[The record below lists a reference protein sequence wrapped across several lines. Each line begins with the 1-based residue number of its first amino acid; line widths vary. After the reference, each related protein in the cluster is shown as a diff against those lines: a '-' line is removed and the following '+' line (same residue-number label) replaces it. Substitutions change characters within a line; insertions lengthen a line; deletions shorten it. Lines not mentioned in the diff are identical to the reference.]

1 MKLSIVTINY
11 NNKDG
16 LQKTVDSVIRQTW
29 RDFEWIVI
37 DGGSKDGSKELLEQF
52 QQYFSYWCSE
62 PDGGIYQA
70 MNKGIDHAQGE
81 YLQFLNSGDSLHRKD
96 ALEKVFQQNM
106 NVDILAAVSVS
117 QETGEPMKIFKQ
129 DILHQLLYDSLNHQA
144 TFIRRELFDKHRYN
158 EDNVIVSDWEFFF
171 QSIIIEGC
179 SYEYS
184 DIIVVDFDTH
194 GISNQPVYLQ
204 TQIKERSRILDKWLS
219 PYIQKDLKDYFN
231 IREEYEYLKKFK
243 KIERKYPYLTILFV
257 KITSCL
263 TIMSKLLNKMHVQ
276 GFSKQ

>member
-1 MKLSIVTINY
+1 MKLSIITINF

-16 LQKTVDSVIRQTW
+16 LKKTIDSVVNQTW
-29 RDFEWIVI
+29 HDFEWIVI
-37 DGGSKDGSKELLEQF
+37 DGGSTDGSKELIEQYRQHF
-52 QQYFSYWCSE
+52 AYWCSE

-81 YLQFLNSGDSLHRKD
+81 FLQFLNSGDCLHGKD
-96 ALEKVFQQNM
+96 VLEKVDQKNK

-144 TFIRRELFDKHRYN
+144 TFIRRSLFDKHRYN
-158 EDNVIVSDWEFFF
+158 EDNIIVSDWEFFF

-184 DIIVVDFDTH
+184 DIIVVDFNTH
-194 GISNQPVYLQ
+194 GISNQPTYLQ
-204 TQIKERSRILDKWLS
+204 KQIEERSYVLGKYLG
-219 PYIQKDLKDYFN
+219 PYVQKDLRDYFN
-231 IREEYEYLKKFK
+231 IREEYEYLKKYK
-243 KIERKYPYLTILFV
+243 QIEKQYPYLTIIFL
-257 KITSCL
+257 KITSWL
-263 TIMSKLLNKMHVQ
+263 TILSKLFKNKMQ
-276 GFSKQ
+276 S